1 MSAPSSALDR
11 PSSLLGKAAGAQGSD
26 TARSDERTVKYLAC
40 GRKIVQ
46 QETKL
51 WKASGIT
58 SMPQAFLSLR
68 VLHLADDLAG
78 IATGELK
85 GVSQLNKEAQEKRF
99 RT

>member
-1 MSAPSSALDR
+1 MRKGPIL
-11 PSSLLGKAAGAQGSD
+11 P
-26 TARSDERTVKYLAC
+26 RSDERTVKYLAC